1 MSLRLRADVPVGIT
15 LSGGLDSSAVVAA
28 AGGKVKTFS
37 VSFAGAP
44 ETDELPY
51 VRRVARYFGT
61 NHHEVTINADEFMN
75 FLPEFVWHTDDPLAD
90 LASIPFFHVSRLAR
104 QQVKVIL
111 SGEGS
116 DEILDGYNFEQL
128 AQRWDDTSAARN
140 TIPSWLR
147 GRVGSLVTRLSPT
160 FATRRQLAT
169 MVCDQRLA
177 AEPLTMTNYYS
188 SADKQKLLSGP
199 SNWPDS
205 LDRVRA
211 AVSSRGNAHPLDQTF
226 YVYYQDWLVKNLLMK
241 ADRMS
246 MANSLELRTP
256 FLDYRLVEWAA
267 SLPPR
272 LKAGRGTDGVYRSKT
287 ILRRYAAGRL
297 PQ

>member
-51 VRRVARYFGT
+51 ARRVARHFGT

-90 LASIPFFHVSRLAR
+90 LALIPFFHVSRLAR

-116 DEILDGYNFEQL
+116 DEILAGYNFEQL

-140 TIPSWLR
+140 TIPS
-147 GRVGSLVTRLSPT
+147 
-160 FATRRQLAT
+160 
-169 MVCDQRLA
+169 
-177 AEPLTMTNYYS
+177 
-188 SADKQKLLSGP
+188 
-199 SNWPDS
+199 
-205 LDRVRA
+205 
-211 AVSSRGNAHPLDQTF
+211 
-226 YVYYQDWLVKNLLMK
+226 
-241 ADRMS
+241 
-246 MANSLELRTP
+246 
-256 FLDYRLVEWAA
+256 
-267 SLPPR
+267 
-272 LKAGRGTDGVYRSKT
+272 
-287 ILRRYAAGRL
+287 
-297 PQ
+297 